1 MGSSGAMAELLI
13 YLIFLILAF
22 GAIKLALIYIKKR
35 KIIHLIISIILV
47 SVFFFFLWCIKE
59 GQREQQ
65 LEYVGSYHLKHYPN
79 CKYCILTLKEGNTY
93 EVKNGS
99 KILEVG
105 DWHYDSGGDAFIVYM
120 NKDKDRLGDGRFEYL
135 DSTK

>member
-22 GAIKLALIYIKKR
+22 GAIKLALLYIKKR
-35 KIIHLIISIILV
+35 KIIYLIISIILV

-59 GQREQQ
+59 GHREQQ
-65 LEYVGSYHLKHYPN
+65 LEHVGSYHLKHYPN
-79 CKYCILTLKEGNTY
+79 CKYCTLTLKEGYTY
-93 EVKNGS
+93 EVKDS
-99 KILEVG
+99 LKILEVG
-105 DWHYDSGGDAFIVYM
+105 DWHYETGGDAFIVYM